1 MRNLYRNALA
11 VAFLGLGSMGV
22 ATAAEL
28 NLTAAQKQT
37 IVQSVQGK
45 KGQTAPAGFLAK
57 IGAKLPKSIAVH
69 KLPSDV
75 AAQLRL
81 QGTKGLRYVKLAT
94 NEILL
99 IQKKHKVAGVIAP
112 SGTTGTAPAPAVAP
126 KPVAAAPAPAVAKP
140 VVAAPAPAVASKPV
154 AAAPAPAVAPKPVV
168 AAPAPTASK
177 PVAAAPAAVPAPAAP
192 AKQN

>member
-37 IVQSVQGK
+37 IVQSVQGE
-45 KGQTAPAGFLAK
+45 KGQTAPAGFMAR
-57 IGAKLPKSIAVH
+57 IGAKLPKSVSLH
-69 KLPSDV
+69 KLPSGV
-75 AAQLRL
+75 AAQL
-81 QGTKGLRYVKLAT
+81 QGIKGKGLRYVKLAS

-99 IQKKHKVAGVIAP
+99 IQKKHKVAGIIAP
-112 SGTTGTAPAPAVAP
+112 SGTTG
-126 KPVAAAPAPAVAKP
+126 AAPAPAV
-140 VVAAPAPAVASKPV
+140 V
-154 AAAPAPAVAPKPVV
+154 
-168 AAPAPTASK
+168 K